1 MTMPEDVRWLTED
14 ERVAWMALA
23 DLMFRLPAALDA
35 QMLRDSG
42 ITLFDYIVLSSLSM
56 HPERTMRLSELAKIV
71 SSSLSR
77 LSNVVKR
84 LEQRGLLHRRPDP
97 ENGRYTNAI
106 LTEQGWELVVA
117 AAPGHVTA
125 VRKYVLDGLSNE
137 QVEALR
143 SVSCHVAGRVRE
155 NGGC

>member
-1 MTMPEDVRWLTED
+1 MTMPEDVRWLAED

-42 ITLFDYIVLSSLSM
+42 ITLFDYIVLSSLPM
-56 HPERTMRLSELAKIV
+56 RAERTMRLSELAKIV

-125 VRKYVLDGLSNE
+125 VRRYVLDGLSND

-143 SVSCHVAGRVRE
+143 SVACHVAGRVRE
-155 NGGC
+155 HGGC